1 MMVIQI
7 TRITTVLSTYTSSI
21 STNIIIILF
30 LTVLERIFTV
40 DGKSHLPV
48 DFLVNNLRC
57 HFHVEWN
64 YD

>member
-7 TRITTVLSTYTSSI
+7 TRITTVLSTYASSI

-48 DFLVNNLRC
+48 DFLVNNL
-57 HFHVEWN
+57 
-64 YD
+64 